1 MFMSRLSPL
10 LLVLSLLGLQELAWA
25 DIAVIANRAGKLT
38 RITPGQLSDL
48 YLGRSRS
55 LPDSTSVQVIEL
67 TRNSTLRERFF
78 RRINGMTLR
87 QVNAYWARLQFS
99 GQVLPPPALEDE
111 TSVLAAIRDNP
122 NAIGYVDAASVDE
135 SVRVILTL
143 KDN

>member
-1 MFMSRLSPL
+1 MFMSRLSPFV
-10 LLVLSLLGLQELAWA
+10 LVLSLLGIQELAWA
-25 DIAVIANRAGKLT
+25 DIAVIANRTGKLT

>member
-1 MFMSRLSPL
+1 MFMSRLSTL